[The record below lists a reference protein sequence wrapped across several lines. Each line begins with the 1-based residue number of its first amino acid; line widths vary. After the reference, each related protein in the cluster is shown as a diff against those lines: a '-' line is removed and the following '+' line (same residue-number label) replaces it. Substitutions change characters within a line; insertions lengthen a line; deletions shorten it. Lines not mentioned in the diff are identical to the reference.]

1 VTDETVQEL
10 STQLSETELQAVYHS
25 VNDAIFVHDA
35 AGEIIDVNRA
45 AVEMY
50 GYSRS
55 ELRDTNPGAVSSGE
69 PPYTEETARE
79 RVRRAAD
86 GETQTFEW
94 QGRDSDGTVFWEE
107 VSLSRA
113 VVDGETRVLAIV
125 RDIDDRKRAKHRF
138 QTLIDNLP
146 GIVYRCRNE
155 PDWPMLFV
163 GGQCEELTGYSAA
176 AIESGEVSW
185 GDDIIHPEDADPL
198 EQQVGSALDAEEPFE
213 CTYRIQTKDG
223 EERWV
228 WERGREIDLARED
241 GMILEGFITDI
252 TDRKQYEQR
261 LETQRD
267 NLEVLNK
274 VVRHDIRNKLQL
286 VRIYADMLAAE
297 TSGEHADTVES
308 VLEAAHN
315 AVDITTTA
323 RDVTEVMLQSD
334 ADCHPVRL
342 RPVLENEIDAI
353 RSNYEHALVRVHGSI
368 PEVDVIADDMLESVF
383 RNLLTNA
390 IQHNDKDLPE
400 VTVSVTVDDGAAL
413 IRIADNGPGVPDER
427 KDDIFEQG
435 SMDLDSEGTGLGLY
449 LVDTLLD
456 RYGGDIRVED
466 NDPEGAVFVV
476 ELAVAAES
484 KTGTF

>member
-1 VTDETVQEL
+1 VTDDTGLDTTTPL
-10 STQLSETELQAVYHS
+10 SGAELQAVYHS
-25 VNDAIFVHDA
+25 VNDAIFVHDED
-35 AGEIIDVNRA
+35 GDVIDVNQA

-50 GYSRS
+50 GYSRE
-55 ELRDTNPGAVSSGE
+55 ELRDTDPGSVSSGE

-86 GETQTFEW
+86 GEAQTFEW

-125 RDIDDRKRAKHRF
+125 RDVDDRRRAQNRF

-155 PDWPMLFV
+155 PGWPMLFV
-163 GGQCEELTGYSAA
+163 GGQCESLTGYTAA
-176 AIESGEVSW
+176 ELESGAVSW
-185 GDDIIHPEDADPL
+185 GDDISHSDDTTDLVQEIEA
-198 EQQVGSALDAEEPFE
+198 ALDAGEPFE
-213 CTYRIQTKDG
+213 FTYRIQTADG
-223 EERWV
+223 ADRWV
-228 WERGREIDLARED
+228 WERGQRIDLPEED
-241 GMILEGFITDI
+241 GTILEGFITDI
-252 TDRKQYEQR
+252 TDRKRYEQR

-286 VRIYADMLAAE
+286 VRIYADMLQTEVE
-297 TSGEHADTVES
+297 TEQKDTIETVI
-308 VLEAAHN
+308 EAAHD

-334 ADCHPVRL
+334 ADAQPTRL
-342 RPVLENEIDAI
+342 RPVLENEIDDV
-353 RSNYEHALVRVHGSI
+353 RSNYDHALVRVDGSI
-368 PEVDVIADDMLESVF
+368 PELEVVADDMLESVF

-390 IQHNDKDLPE
+390 VQHNDKDLPE
-400 VTVSVTVDDGAAL
+400 VTVSVTVDGETVR
-413 IRIADNGPGVPDER
+413 IRIADNGPGIPDNR
-427 KDDIFEQG
+427 KDEVFEQG

-449 LVDTLLD
+449 LVDTLVD
-456 RYGGDIRVED
+456 RYGGEVRVED

-476 ELAVAAES
+476 ALPVA
-484 KTGTF
+484 